1 MTSFFVYFFIDL
13 VYNLK
18 KEVIKM
24 RDGKIILKKKK
35 VRHKILFFILFLAI
49 LFLIGYQ
56 IGIYCSKQSLSSV
69 TVYDLL
75 KRIP

>member
-1 MTSFFVYFFIDL
+1 
-13 VYNLK
+13 
-18 KEVIKM
+18 M

-35 VRHKILFFILFLAI
+35 ARHKILFFILFLTI

-56 IGIYCSKQSLSSV
+56 IGIHSVRQSLSSINTQA

>member
-1 MTSFFVYFFIDL
+1 
-13 VYNLK
+13 
-18 KEVIKM
+18 M

-35 VRHKILFFILFLAI
+35 ARQKILFFILFLII

-56 IGIYCSKQSLSSV
+56 IGIYSVKQSLSSINPSV

>member
-1 MTSFFVYFFIDL
+1 
-13 VYNLK
+13 
-18 KEVIKM
+18 M
-24 RDGKIILKKKK
+24 RDGKIILKKNK

-56 IGIYCSKQSLSSV
+56 IGVYSVKQYLSSINSSV

>member
-1 MTSFFVYFFIDL
+1 
-13 VYNLK
+13 
-18 KEVIKM
+18 M

-35 VRHKILFFILFLAI
+35 TRHKILFFILFLVI

-56 IGIYCSKQSLSSV
+56 IGIHSVRQSLSSINSSA
-69 TVYDLL
+69 TVYDHL

>member
-1 MTSFFVYFFIDL
+1 
-13 VYNLK
+13 
-18 KEVIKM
+18 M

-35 VRHKILFFILFLAI
+35 TRHKILFFILFLAI

-56 IGIYCSKQSLSSV
+56 IGTYSVKQSLSSINSSV
-69 TVYDLL
+69 TIYDLL

>member
-1 MTSFFVYFFIDL
+1 
-13 VYNLK
+13 
-18 KEVIKM
+18 M

-35 VRHKILFFILFLAI
+35 TRYKILFFMLFLVI

-56 IGIYCSKQSLSSV
+56 IGIYSVKQSLNSINSSA
-69 TVYDLL
+69 TVYELL

>member
-1 MTSFFVYFFIDL
+1 
-13 VYNLK
+13 
-18 KEVIKM
+18 M

-35 VRHKILFFILFLAI
+35 TRHKILFFMLFLAI

-56 IGIYCSKQSLSSV
+56 IGIYSVKKSLNSMNSSV

>member
-1 MTSFFVYFFIDL
+1 
-13 VYNLK
+13 
-18 KEVIKM
+18 M

-56 IGIYCSKQSLSSV
+56 IGIHSIKQSLSSINSS
-69 TVYDLL
+69 TTAYDLL
-75 KRIP
+75 KRIQWSWCILKDTSFLANIL

>member
-1 MTSFFVYFFIDL
+1 
-13 VYNLK
+13 
-18 KEVIKM
+18 M

-56 IGIYCSKQSLSSV
+56 IGIHSVKQSLSSINTQV
-69 TVYDLL
+69 NVYDLL
-75 KRIP
+75 KRIQWSWCILKDTSFLANIL

>member
-1 MTSFFVYFFIDL
+1 
-13 VYNLK
+13 
-18 KEVIKM
+18 M

-35 VRHKILFFILFLAI
+35 TRNKILFFILFLVI

-56 IGIYCSKQSLSSV
+56 IGIHSVRQSLNSINTQV
-69 TVYDLL
+69 NVYDLL

>member
-1 MTSFFVYFFIDL
+1 
-13 VYNLK
+13 
-18 KEVIKM
+18 M
-24 RDGKIILKKKK
+24 RDVKIILKKKK
-35 VRHKILFFILFLAI
+35 TRHKILFFILFLAI

-56 IGIYCSKQSLSSV
+56 IGVHSVKQSLSSINSST

>member
-1 MTSFFVYFFIDL
+1 
-13 VYNLK
+13 
-18 KEVIKM
+18 M

-35 VRHKILFFILFLAI
+35 TRHKILFFILFLVI

-56 IGIYCSKQSLSSV
+56 IGIHSVRQSLSSINAPA
-69 TVYDLL
+69 TAYDLL

>member
-1 MTSFFVYFFIDL
+1 
-13 VYNLK
+13 
-18 KEVIKM
+18 M

-56 IGIYCSKQSLSSV
+56 IGICSVKQSLSSINSSA

>member
-1 MTSFFVYFFIDL
+1 
-13 VYNLK
+13 
-18 KEVIKM
+18 M

-35 VRHKILFFILFLAI
+35 ARHKILFFILFLII

-56 IGIYCSKQSLSSV
+56 IGIHSVKQSLNSIN
-69 TVYDLL
+69 TQATAYDLL

>member
-1 MTSFFVYFFIDL
+1 
-13 VYNLK
+13 
-18 KEVIKM
+18 M
-24 RDGKIILKKKK
+24 RDEKIILKKKK

-56 IGIYCSKQSLSSV
+56 IGIHSVKQSLSSINSS
-69 TVYDLL
+69 TTAYDLL

>member
-1 MTSFFVYFFIDL
+1 
-13 VYNLK
+13 
-18 KEVIKM
+18 M

-49 LFLIGYQ
+49 MFLVGYQ
-56 IGIYCSKQSLSSV
+56 IGIYCVKQSLSSINAPA

-75 KRIP
+75 KRIQ

>member
-1 MTSFFVYFFIDL
+1 
-13 VYNLK
+13 
-18 KEVIKM
+18 M

-35 VRHKILFFILFLAI
+35 ARHKILLFILFLAI

-56 IGIYCSKQSLSSV
+56 VGTYSVRQSLSSINTQV
-69 TVYDLL
+69 NVYDLL

>member
-1 MTSFFVYFFIDL
+1 
-13 VYNLK
+13 
-18 KEVIKM
+18 M

-35 VRHKILFFILFLAI
+35 ARHKILFFILFLTI

-56 IGIYCSKQSLSSV
+56 IGIHSVRQSLSSINIQV
-69 TVYDLL
+69 NVYDLL

>member
-1 MTSFFVYFFIDL
+1 
-13 VYNLK
+13 
-18 KEVIKM
+18 M

-56 IGIYCSKQSLSSV
+56 IGTYSVKQSLSSIN
-69 TVYDLL
+69 TPATAYYLL

>member
-1 MTSFFVYFFIDL
+1 
-13 VYNLK
+13 
-18 KEVIKM
+18 M
-24 RDGKIILKKKK
+24 RDGKIILKKKN
-35 VRHKILFFILFLAI
+35 VRHKILFFILFLII

-56 IGIYCSKQSLSSV
+56 IGIYSVKQSLSSINSSV

>member
-1 MTSFFVYFFIDL
+1 
-13 VYNLK
+13 
-18 KEVIKM
+18 M

-56 IGIYCSKQSLSSV
+56 IGIYSVKQSLSSMNAPA
-69 TVYDLL
+69 TAYDLL
-75 KRIP
+75 KRIQ

>member
-1 MTSFFVYFFIDL
+1 
-13 VYNLK
+13 
-18 KEVIKM
+18 M

-56 IGIYCSKQSLSSV
+56 IGIYSVKQSLNSMNV
-69 TVYDLL
+69 PATAYDLL
-75 KRIP
+75 KRIQ

>member
-1 MTSFFVYFFIDL
+1 
-13 VYNLK
+13 
-18 KEVIKM
+18 M

-56 IGIYCSKQSLSSV
+56 TGIHSVKQSLSSINSS
-69 TVYDLL
+69 TTAYDLL
-75 KRIP
+75 KRIQWSWCILKDTSFLANIL

>member
-1 MTSFFVYFFIDL
+1 
-13 VYNLK
+13 
-18 KEVIKM
+18 M

-35 VRHKILFFILFLAI
+35 TRHKILFFILFLVI

-56 IGIYCSKQSLSSV
+56 IGIYSVNQSLSSINSSV

>member
-1 MTSFFVYFFIDL
+1 
-13 VYNLK
+13 
-18 KEVIKM
+18 M

-56 IGIYCSKQSLSSV
+56 IGIHSVKQSLNS
-69 TVYDLL
+69 TTAYDLL
-75 KRIP
+75 KRIQ